1 MNRRQKN
8 REAQARWRERHIKQR
23 RNAQRIANL
32 LIRRK
37 WPDGTIEELA
47 GLLGMFLTREGA
59 RSLRR
64 ELRKLKDP
72 GPKEEKENAAYW
84 RENEKGFR
92 DWWLREHPGRTRSEY
107 NRLLRDDDS
116 EVWEWRRAK
125 GKASIAA
132 ERATWER
139 DHPGQQWQEHMCG
152 MTDREYTDYQRW
164 GRQRERRRARRNAGK
179 RGG

>member
-72 GPKEEKENAAYW
+72 GPKEEK
-84 RENEKGFR
+84 
-92 DWWLREHPGRTRSEY
+92 
-107 NRLLRDDDS
+107 
-116 EVWEWRRAK
+116 
-125 GKASIAA
+125 
-132 ERATWER
+132 
-139 DHPGQQWQEHMCG
+139 
-152 MTDREYTDYQRW
+152 
-164 GRQRERRRARRNAGK
+164 
-179 RGG
+179 